1 MPKAEF
7 KARLNP
13 SPAQGGC
20 VMLRSSPLRLDCVE
34 LTGTVSFDHP
44 DPCIF
49 TVLTCQSAEPGMHR
63 AVVHALAAHDRSCI
77 TRCGNT
83 PAAYGATSARPPPCT
98 CLHAVVHPSLA
109 RRRRLPCRAC
119 LDGRPVQIAGVA
131 IADFVIFPPRW
142 AVGEHTFRPPY
153 FHRNC
158 MTEYSTPIPLAT
170 QSPSSASHTACRLL
184 PSRTR
189 AAESALLPFC
199 ASPALPLQESLTGAR
214 EGKCFGCVSR
224 LPLPWQWHGAGPPAG
239 SRLLV

>member
-1 MPKAEF
+1 
-7 KARLNP
+7 
-13 SPAQGGC
+13 
-20 VMLRSSPLRLDCVE
+20 MLRLSPLRLDCVE

-63 AVVHALAAHDRSCI
+63 AVVHALVAHDRWCI

-83 PAAYGATSARPPPCT
+83 PAAYGAMSGRPPPCT

-158 MTEYSTPIPLAT
+158 MTEYSTPRPACYPVALLRVAHDPSVAAVSHTRSRVCAASFLCKPGAPPSRISDGCPRGEMLRLRVPLAVAVAVARRRAT
-170 QSPSSASHTACRLL
+170 RRLAAACV
-184 PSRTR
+184 R
-189 AAESALLPFC
+189 A
-199 ASPALPLQESLTGAR
+199 
-214 EGKCFGCVSR
+214 VSR
-224 LPLPWQWHGAGPPAG
+224 LAALRCGEWRA
-239 SRLLV
+239 